1 MKTKVANLLVLLLII
16 MGNATIGCKSN
27 ENCVGEC
34 ACMENEQKRTVCF
47 RKPSYI
53 KRLQNCDDLCTQEQC
68 NCDLYSAFFSKE
80 ARQKPNP
87 KCDCVPEREPLGLC
101 FRGKDKVCK
110 YGDVKCQCES
120 DDCRTCRAFRTCE
133 QCEKKAFNASVIE
146 CPGPLANPTRK
157 NPVQPTPQS
166 NPASSTTSS
175 QTVTIKSSPVP
186 ANTNRGGSG
195 NKVGT
200 IVGSVVGA
208 LAVIAVIVFGV
219 YWKWGNRNRVY

>member
-1 MKTKVANLLVLLLII
+1 MKTKVTNLLVLLVI
-16 MGNATIGCKSN
+16 MGNVTTGCKSN

-34 ACMENEQKRTVCF
+34 ACMENEQKKTVCF
-47 RKPSYI
+47 RQSFYI
-53 KRLQNCDDLCTQEQC
+53 EQLKNCDDLCTQEQ
-68 NCDLYSAFFSKE
+68 DKHSGFLSRE

-87 KCDCVPEREPLGLC
+87 RCVCVTERMPLGLC
-101 FRGKDKVCK
+101 ARVKDNPCI
-110 YGDVKCQCES
+110 YDGVKCQCKS
-120 DDCRTCRAFRTCE
+120 NDCGTCRAFSTCRE
-133 QCEKKAFNASVIE
+133 CEDTAFNASVIE

-166 NPASSTTSS
+166 NPASSTTSP
-175 QTVTIKSSPVP
+175 QTVAIQPSPVP

-200 IVGSVVGA
+200 IVGSVIGA
-208 LAVIAVIVFGV
+208 LVVIAVIVLGV